1 MKQISK
7 ATKTGEETLPEHYVL
22 LCARRYASTV
32 KKFAL
37 AVTDDERQQHRKSL
51 RYILDSGLIEAKL
64 ERERR
69 LRRYPHDFRKAL
81 VEKDGSIIS
90 RAVTSEEAEILRYA
104 PRGDTG
110 YSGCT
115 DAERSMK
122 YSASHDLHIGDV
134 RRPRDMAIWK
144 LEPALKCR
152 SCRSPGTRLLCA

>member
-81 VEKDGSIIS
+81 VEKDGSIIFARRYVGRS
-90 RAVTSEEAEILRYA
+90 RNFAICVID
-104 PRGDTG
+104 P
-110 YSGCT
+110 
-115 DAERSMK
+115 
-122 YSASHDLHIGDV
+122 SHRFD
-134 RRPRDMAIWK
+134 
-144 LEPALKCR
+144 
-152 SCRSPGTRLLCA
+152 